1 MYMKVFSRI
10 LVLSLTVCLT
20 ILGAGTKLISRDSQ
34 SKQGIII
41 GPEDTVSIVALDAD
55 EISKSWR
62 VASSGELNLPM
73 LGKIQAA
80 GLTVDQLEQEVA
92 TRMKRFYR
100 DPQVT
105 VFVSEFRSQPVSV
118 VGAVEKPGTYQLQGA
133 KTLFQALLLS
143 GGPKADAGTTVTLKR
158 SSERGDIAYPGAKS
172 EEDGEYHILELGLK
186 EVMQGQS
193 EAASVPVQ
201 PYDVISVSDIKQPKL
216 VHIAGEVIKPGAVE
230 LVSRNTVSLMQVLA
244 VAGGLTRTASPG
256 KTMIMHLNPQ
266 GVQTSLAFVDLKKI
280 LKGKARDLDLSA
292 GDIIIVPSSTVM
304 SYVQA
309 ASTAAITT
317 GIYILGSF

>member
-1 MYMKVFSRI
+1 MKAFSRI
-10 LVLSLTVCLT
+10 VVLFLAVFLTGLS
-20 ILGAGTKLISRDSQ
+20 GGTKLISRDSQ
-34 SKQGIII
+34 NRQGIIV
-41 GPEDTVSIVALDAD
+41 GPDDTVSIVALDAD

-92 TRMKRFYR
+92 KRMKRYYR

-118 VGAVEKPGTYQLQGA
+118 VGAVDKPGTYQLQGA

-143 GGPKADAGTTVTLKR
+143 GGPKPDAGSIVTLKR
-158 SSERGDIAYPGAKS
+158 SSERGTIPYPGAKT
-172 EEDGEYHILELGLK
+172 EEDGEYQVLELDLK

-201 PYDVISVSDIKQPKL
+201 PYDVISVSDIKLPRL
-216 VHIAGEVIKPGAVE
+216 VHIAGEVNKPGAVE
-230 LVSRNTVSLMQVLA
+230 LLSQDTVSLMQVLA

-256 KTMIMHLNPQ
+256 KTMIMHLNAQ
-266 GVQTSLAFVDLKKI
+266 GVQTSLAFVDLKKVM
-280 LKGKARDLDLSA
+280 KGQAKDLDLSA
-292 GDIIIVPSSTVM
+292 GDIIIVPSNSVM
-304 SYVQA
+304 SYLQG

-317 GIYILGSF
+317 GIYILGRF